1 MPEPN
6 FVPAVPESP
15 VEREGGCGVA
25 GRLATPQ
32 QYAVVTRNLGG
43 VRGRREGTS
52 GGGMAVQSP
61 VAGSVQIAL
70 NDKETQL
77 PTRRGAMT
85 GGYCFLSEAES
96 TICVGRKTTGM

>member
-6 FVPAVPESP
+6 FVPAVAESP
-15 VEREGGCGVA
+15 VERKVDVASPGG
-25 GRLATPQ
+25 LPPPQ

-61 VAGSVQIAL
+61 VAGSLQIAL

-77 PTRRGAMT
+77 PTRRGTMT

-96 TICVGRKTTGM
+96 NICVGRKTTGM